1 MRSVRVLLMAA
12 AIGAL
17 ALLGAAGCRKASLAN
32 VSSSST
38 TGVFVTV
45 SPTTVNAGSAI
56 TIRAS
61 CVDNTST
68 ATITSPAFGSTTV
81 QPIDGVLS
89 TSVVIPADTRASTFE
104 VTLVCRN
111 GSKASATVT
120 IINVQTSAPATMGP
134 NTGGGF
140 LANGGNGASTM
151 TSGPFIWIAVG
162 LGSIVAAIVVNV
174 RNRRAARR
182 VKVNQR

>member
-1 MRSVRVLLMAA
+1 MRSVRVLLTAA

-17 ALLGAAGCRKASLAN
+17 ALLGTAGCRKASLAS

-68 ATITSPAFGSTTV
+68 ATISSPAFGSTTV

-89 TSVVIPADTRASTFE
+89 TSVVIPADTKASTFE

-111 GSKASATVT
+111 GSRASATVT
-120 IINVQTSAPATMGP
+120 IINAQASAPATMGP

-140 LANGGNGASTM
+140 LANAAGTM

-162 LGSIVAAIVVNV
+162 PGSIVAAIVVNV

-182 VKVNQR
+182 VKANQR